1 MKIHDILSAKQ
12 IDEGPNDPHIF
23 KAVFLAGGPGSGK
36 SFVANKMLG
45 GTGLKVVNSDD
56 VFEYLAKKND
66 LDLSKPDDVYS
77 DRGQEVRNRAKDLT
91 NKRRGSPEKGEGGY
105 IGGRLGLIIDG
116 TGKDVA
122 SVASMASKLQTLGYD
137 TMMLF
142 VNTDLEVAQSRNQQR
157 DRRLPA
163 DVVTKMWQRVQQNLM
178 KFQQVFGAANFHIID
193 NSGGMEDQERKDNFL
208 EVQRAINNFLAKK
221 PSKPAA
227 KQWLD
232 NNTR

>member
-66 LDLSKPDDVYS
+66 LDLSKPEDVYS

-91 NKRRGSPEKGEGGY
+91 NKRPQPFY
-105 IGGRLGLIIDG
+105 
-116 TGKDVA
+116 
-122 SVASMASKLQTLGYD
+122 LQ
-137 TMMLF
+137 
-142 VNTDLEVAQSRNQQR
+142 NQK
-157 DRRLPA
+157 
-163 DVVTKMWQRVQQNLM
+163 T
-178 KFQQVFGAANFHIID
+178 
-193 NSGGMEDQERKDNFL
+193 S
-208 EVQRAINNFLAKK
+208 
-221 PSKPAA
+221 
-227 KQWLD
+227 
-232 NNTR
+232 